1 MLNNFFTIFSCYLRK
16 IWLEFGADIPEIPL
30 GQKRGKTSKLLRFSP
45 CFSLN
50 GFVYMWACFLYRF
63 FSSLMFANK
72 TCFCLHFERAR
83 FSGTNENASTLFA
96 THTFFC
102 LIFSYLFSSENRKR
116 KANNWKIVKA
126 FEKIHIK
133 GRGLDVCYITNNVFW
148 LFDCHFAPN
157 SLCLWFFRVNF
168 ASFGFFLSL
177 ILLGLAWWWWWRR
190 RLRHFVYVTII
201 CFHNFDSF
209 FSGGGLDLRR
219 TFLWWNSNSGIE
231 SRVCVSVSTRAQ
243 KKYCCWWSWWLF
255 SGEEIFA
262 LLSSSVFLVI
272 RAP

>member
-1 MLNNFFTIFSCYLRK
+1 M
-16 IWLEFGADIPEIPL
+16 

-148 LFDCHFAPN
+148 LFDCHFTPN

-262 LLSSSVFLVI
+262 LLSSSVF
-272 RAP
+272 

>member
-1 MLNNFFTIFSCYLRK
+1 M
-16 IWLEFGADIPEIPL
+16 

-50 GFVYMWACFLYRF
+50 GFVYMWACFPLSF
-63 FSSLMFANK
+63 FSHLW
-72 TCFCLHFERAR
+72 CLLTKRVFVY
-83 FSGTNENASTLFA
+83 TLNALGLVVRTKMLE
-96 THTFFC
+96 HYLLHILFC
-102 LIFSYLFSSENRKR
+102 LIFSYLFSSKNRKR

-157 SLCLWFFRVNF
+157 SLCLWFFRINF
-168 ASFGFFLSL
+168 ASFVFFLSL

-201 CFHNFDSF
+201 CFS
-209 FSGGGLDLRR
+209 
-219 TFLWWNSNSGIE
+219 
-231 SRVCVSVSTRAQ
+231 
-243 KKYCCWWSWWLF
+243 
-255 SGEEIFA
+255 
-262 LLSSSVFLVI
+262 
-272 RAP
+272 